1 MHIRMTIVSV
11 GMTIVSIPLFAADL
25 PSAPPKS
32 RAYLVSVSQH
42 GGIPDEDK
50 LNDQQVKAILA
61 GASKILKD
69 KGCDITFTLKGHVDG
84 FGENRRSLLSV
95 SESEIDTVHRIRADP
110 DADLHVK
117 IVEDI
122 GFCRSFEGDFN
133 GCAWPI
139 NFRSIIVKRD
149 PKEGSP
155 PGNDPRPLSSFV
167 WAHEFGHLMGLRH
180 SLESNSL
187 MTPCQIKKTD
197 KVVSEQQCLCYL
209 SGPGTSPNGQCDLEP
224 VICP

>member
-1 MHIRMTIVSV
+1 MRIPVRLAIVSI
-11 GMTIVSIPLFAADL
+11 GMTIASIPLYAAD
-25 PSAPPKS
+25 PVSAPPKS
-32 RAYLVSVSQH
+32 RAYSVSVSQH
-42 GGIPDEDK
+42 ALITDP
-50 LNDQQVKAILA
+50 LNDRQVKEILA

-69 KGCDITFTLKGHVDG
+69 KGCDITFTLKGRVDRYG
-84 FGENRRSLLSV
+84 QNPESPLSV
-95 SESEIDTVHRIRADP
+95 NASDIDRVHEIKADP
-110 DADLHVK
+110 NADLHVK
-117 IVEDI
+117 IVENI
-122 GFCRSFEGDFN
+122 GSCRSFEGDFN

-149 PKEGSP
+149 PEEGSP

-180 SLESNSL
+180 SLEPNSL

-209 SGPGTSPNGQCDLEP
+209 SGPGTSPNGQCDLQP
-224 VICP
+224 VGCP